1 MIKKKTQLKNLG
13 KETTRLH
20 LRRLYPFLNQEF
32 RTITKKEIDSEKVFT
47 ELFGEVPFDSN
58 LLQVLFAYQN

>member
-20 LRRLYPFLNQEF
+20 LRRLYPFLKQEF
-32 RTITKKEIDSEKVFT
+32 RTITKKEIDSEKVFK

-58 LLQVLFAYQN
+58 LLQILFAYQN